1 MKPKLIQFIGL
12 TSKMCKRGGF
22 HRYWCCYD
30 VCCDLNE
37 INTCKDTIAS
47 QFDSNG
53 CWAQCKKTSRTS
65 WHGISKFPDLA
76 MGAGSKIFS
85 SVDSVKDWEKSKDE
99 ITSVGLFASQDNVL
113 NKQLLWVLQRLVS
126 CSIFFNEQRIVD
138 KQTEHNISIAYGT
151 NCFCCNNKKNEGVRG
166 KIQMTG
172 VVFQSRSFYLVQF
185 FGSWMRIVTSR
196 TILRS
201 RK

>member
-1 MKPKLIQFIGL
+1 MKPKVIQFIGL
-12 TSKMCKRGGF
+12 TSEVCKRGGF

-30 VCCDLNE
+30 VWYEFERDQHLQRQRANL
-37 INTCKDTIAS
+37 IAMGAGH
-47 QFDSNG
+47 N
-53 CWAQCKKTSRTS
+53 AKTNSRTS
-65 WHGISKFPDLA
+65 WHGISKFPNLA

-126 CSIFFNEQRIVD
+126 CSIFFIEQRIVD

-151 NCFCCNNKKNEGVRG
+151 NCFCCP
-166 KIQMTG
+166 
-172 VVFQSRSFYLVQF
+172 
-185 FGSWMRIVTSR
+185 
-196 TILRS
+196 TIRRMKGWEVKSKRLE
-201 RK
+201 